1 MVQTQQ
7 VLPSN
12 NGVIALV
19 TDPTQKLAFDTWPE
33 IQDQKSSNWTMI
45 PIIGRSEP
53 IPMYQSSGARVVSL
67 SLRLAAGVVPGDD
80 EKKMEERLSFLKS
93 LTYPSRPGIAGSLST
108 HPPLVWVICGEHLNI
123 KAFAQ
128 DVAVSYADMPWGHDE
143 EVATN
148 PLVADVKIKF
158 VVVNDKLHT
167 SESVRGGG
175 DNYQDAPNII

>member
-1 MVQTQQ
+1 MAQIAQ

-19 TDPTQKLAFDTWPE
+19 TDPSQKLYFDTWPT
-33 IQDQKSSNWTMI
+33 IQDQKSATWTMI

-67 SLRLAAGVVPGDD
+67 SLRLAAGVMEGDD
-80 EKKMEERLSFLKS
+80 EKKMNERLSFLKS
-93 LTYPSRPGIAGSLST
+93 LTYPSRPGVAGSLST

-128 DVAVSYADMPWGHDE
+128 DVSVSYADMPWGSDE

-148 PLVADVKIKF
+148 PLAADVNIKF

-175 DNYQDAPNII
+175 DNYQDAPNLL